1 MGAHLAAHTKQTMS
15 DPISMHDFA
24 AQLTA
29 ASTEGQAPEA
39 PEADAPELEQ
49 VEESA
54 TESTSEGEQ
63 PEAAEEE
70 AGTDEGQAQKAP
82 DEGLVIKWTTAA
94 GEAYEAPLKELK
106 DGYLRQADYTQ
117 KTQAHAQQVEKAQA
131 AVYDSYQQ
139 AQALGAELG
148 RLQTIQ
154 GQITQYQALDWAGI
168 QANDPQHYN
177 TLANQFLI
185 LREQGKELMQTV
197 QHKQQQFESYKT
209 RDASEATQAAAER
222 LQKSIPG
229 FGDKHLQAM
238 NSHMVGKGLAEAD
251 LPDIVKRLGK
261 QFAPAVLEAIHE
273 AAQWKALKASKPEID
288 NKARAIPPKPAA
300 KAQGAKPT
308 SQQEQIAKLATSG
321 RPMDSKTFAS
331 LMAQTRK

>member
-1 MGAHLAAHTKQTMS
+1 MGAHLAAITKQTMS
-15 DPISMHDFA
+15 ESLSLNDFA
-24 AQLTA
+24 TQLAA

-39 PEADAPELEQ
+39 PETEAPEAEQ
-49 VEESA
+49 IEETA
-54 TESTSEGEQ
+54 TDTAAEGEQ

-70 AGTDEGQAQKAP
+70 ASADEGQAQKAP
-82 DEGLVIKWTTAA
+82 DEELVIKWTTAA
-94 GEAYEAPLKELK
+94 GEAHEAPLKELK
-106 DGYLRQADYTQ
+106 DGYLRQSDYTQ
-117 KTQAHAQQVEKAQA
+117 KTQALSQEREKAQA

-154 GQITQYQALDWAGI
+154 AQITQYQGLDWSGI
-168 QANDPQHYN
+168 QAQDPQQYN

-185 LREQGKELMQTV
+185 LREQGKELMQAV
-197 QHKQQQFESYKT
+197 QNKQQQFEGIKT
-209 RDASEATQAAAER
+209 REASEATQAAAER

-273 AAQWKALKASKPEID
+273 AAQWKALKASKPEIE
-288 NKARAIPPKPAA
+288 NKVRAIPPKPAA
-300 KAQGAKPT
+300 KAQGAKPS
-308 SQQEQIAKLATSG
+308 SQQEAIAKAATSG